1 MFKAFLDGLKG
12 LVKSS
17 APEDWGY
24 EERRQLV
31 RLECQFD
38 IDGKTDAGKKFKG
51 QIVDMGMKGMK
62 LRTFEQLKS
71 GEVVHITYPV
81 PIIEVPN
88 ATMRCKVLWT
98 QTRARDYVLFAGL
111 QYAEDEK
118 TMARSWAKYVLKQLG
133 FSKER
138 IYQKRKYARAE
149 CFVPTKMAYEPGKV
163 VEGRLYN
170 LGVGGALVECPEP
183 LPDGMTVE
191 LRVGPYEDLP
201 HFLLPGRVASR
212 RAEARRFLHGIEF
225 LELNASQTRVLGKYL
240 FFLLRHQWTE

>member
-1 MFKAFLDGLKG
+1 MFKAFIDGLKG

-17 APEDWGY
+17 APEDWEY
-24 EERRQLV
+24 QERRQLV

-38 IDGKTDAGKKFKG
+38 IEGKTEAGKKFKG

-62 LRTFEQLKS
+62 LKTFEQVKS
-71 GEVVHITYPV
+71 GDVLFITYPI

-98 QTRARDYVLFAGL
+98 QTRSRDYVMFVGL

-138 IYQKRKYARAE
+138 IYQKRKFARAE
-149 CFVPTKMAYEPGKV
+149 CFVPAKMAYGAGKV
-163 VEGRLYN
+163 VDGRLYN
-170 LGVGGALVECPEP
+170 LGVGGALVESPEP
-183 LPDGMTVE
+183 LADGTPIE

-201 HFLLPGRVASR
+201 HCSLPGRVASR

-225 LELNASQTRVLGKYL
+225 ADLNAAQTRILGRYL
-240 FFLLRHQWTE
+240 FHLLRHQWTE